1 MTTHTGSSPVGSD
14 AHRPGTESVR
24 SGIEPFHVM
33 DMMRAAAVR
42 ARVYGDLVSMTAG
55 QPGSPA
61 PAPVLAA
68 AHHALDTHV
77 LGYTETFGIAPLR
90 AAIATY
96 HTERHGIVVDADD
109 VVVTTGS
116 SGGFQLIFMAAFDV
130 GDTVAVAR
138 PGYPAYRNTL
148 QALGCRV
155 IELDCGAAD
164 RYQPTVAMLER
175 LPEPPAGLIIASP
188 ANPTGTIIEPTVLRD
203 IARWCAKHGTL
214 LISDEIYHGIE
225 FGTGPDTSSAWQT
238 SRESVVV
245 GSVSKY
251 FSMTGWRLGWLL
263 APEYLREPLQRLA
276 GNLTICPPA
285 ISQYAAIHAFDRA
298 SIEELDGHV
307 HRYGVNRRI
316 LLDGLASLGITDIAP
331 ADGSFYAYADIGHL
345 TDNTTRWCHEVLDR
359 IGVAI
364 APGIDFDTEHGLR
377 TVRLS
382 FAGVPAD
389 IDEGLARLG
398 QYLRP

>member
-1 MTTHTGSSPVGSD
+1 MTADSGRISQ
-14 AHRPGTESVR
+14 R
-24 SGIEPFHVM
+24 SRVEPFHVM

-42 ARVYGDLVSMTAG
+42 ARVYGDLVSMSAG

-61 PAPVLAA
+61 PRPVLAA

-90 AAIATY
+90 EAIATF

-164 RYQPTVAMLER
+164 RFQPTVAMLEQ
-175 LPEPPAGLIIASP
+175 LPHPPAGLIIASP

-203 IARWCAKHGTL
+203 IARWCARHGTL

-238 SRESVVV
+238 SREAVVV

-263 APEYLREPLQRLA
+263 APEYLHGPLQRLA

-285 ISQYAAIHAFDRA
+285 ISQYAAIHAFDRDA
-298 SIEELDGHV
+298 IEELDGHV
-307 HRYGVNRRI
+307 HRYGINRRM
-316 LLDGLASLGITDIAP
+316 LLDGLSALGVTDIAP
-331 ADGSFYAYADIGHL
+331 ADGAFYAYADIGHL
-345 TDNTTRWCHEVLDR
+345 TDNSTRWCHEILDR

-364 APGIDFDTEHGLR
+364 APGIDFDTERGLR

-389 IDEGLARLG
+389 IDEGLTRLG
-398 QYLRP
+398 QYLRE